1 MKSIFKLI
9 IFSLILFSCGV
20 PQNKYDELLVER
32 DSLLV
37 VATENKELIEKNEEL
52 KESLSN
58 LRENFDKVWK
68 EKFELERDKNSK
80 IVIYDSDALNY
91 LKDHYE
97 FYDSDKI
104 YRNPKLRRI
113 DSNQFVISLEECDK
127 KFSDREFFWTSVV
140 KELIVN
146 NDKTYTLK
154 TKI

>member
-1 MKSIFKLI
+1 MKHIHSLI
-9 IFSLILFSCGV
+9 IFSLILISCGV
-20 PQNKYDELLVER
+20 PQKKYDELLVER
-32 DSLLV
+32 DSLLT
-37 VATENKELIEKNEEL
+37 VAVDNEKLIKQNEEL
-52 KESLSN
+52 TESLSK

-68 EKFELERDKNSK
+68 EKFELEREKNSK
-80 IVIYDSDALNY
+80 IVIYESDALDY

-97 FYDSDKI
+97 FYDSNKI
-104 YRNPKLRRI
+104 YRNPKLRRV

-146 NDKTYTLK
+146 NDRTYTLE